1 MDEQEQTNAES
12 LNELYFYR
20 EIKVLEKRRK
30 EMINVVANMKTRG
43 LREAKQEQEKIMEA
57 IRVNQKAIE
66 ILKNYSNEF

>member
-1 MDEQEQTNAES
+1 MDEQES

-30 EMINVVANMKTRG
+30 EMIHVVSNMKTRG